1 MFGKNRI
8 KKYKKELNIKPNN
21 DGFLCDDG
29 NRAII
34 NVGAENYD
42 DIFSP
47 YCYKGGDTLSSDLVG
62 YLQQKANAIPLDYD
76 LTIRF
81 HVRNANEDKRKE
93 IELALRENYKS
104 EIQGID
110 KRMNRATIFS
120 IVFLFI
126 GILICTTYLLI
137 ENITIQPVK
146 YVLDLLSWVF
156 LWEGIDAFF
165 LERRMMQLEKLK
177 SYRLCCAKVEI
188 IEFEVY

>member
-1 MFGKNRI
+1 MLGKNRI
-8 KKYKKELNIKPNN
+8 KKYKKQLHLKPNY
-21 DGFLCDDG
+21 DGFVCDDED
-29 NRAII
+29 RAII

-62 YLQQKANAIPLDYD
+62 YLQQKSNAITLDYD

-81 HVRNANEDKRKE
+81 HVKNASEEKRKE
-93 IELALRENYKS
+93 IELAVRENYQS
-104 EIQGID
+104 EIQGLD

-126 GILICTTYLLI
+126 GILFCTTYLLVF
-137 ENITIQPVK
+137 NIVVQSIK
-146 YVLDLLSWVF
+146 YILDLLSWVF

-165 LERRMMQLEKLK
+165 LDRRMMQLEKLK
-177 SYRLCCAKVEI
+177 SYRLCAAKIEI